1 MDEVITCFFCGG
13 PITEMSGR
21 GTKSIC
27 RHHISYTPEV
37 IVPTHHGCHASDKFK
52 GKPKTKHVPT
62 AKELFIKSLGDTV
75 VCYFCGELITRRNGR
90 KKDSLTIHHINGN
103 DKDNQ
108 FENLTPVHR
117 GCHQS
122 HHSKGTKM
130 GDDNP
135 SKRPEV
141 RKKKSKAMG
150 EGGGARRTWEERKRR
165 YGDMGVKDPELFRET
180 QKMVNNDPKKLEI
193 GWNTRRERYGPS
205 GGNDKKSGD
214 PENEWAQ
221 KMWKTRREK
230 YGPNGLPK
238 VNGRR
243 KYIRKIGKD
252 NLNM

>member
-1 MDEVITCFFCGG
+1 
-13 PITEMSGR
+13 
-21 GTKSIC
+21 
-27 RHHISYTPEV
+27 
-37 IVPTHHGCHASDKFK
+37 
-52 GKPKTKHVPT
+52 VPT
-62 AKELFIKSLGDTV
+62 AKELFVKSLGDTV
-75 VCYFCGELITRRNGR
+75 ICCFCDELITRRNGH
-90 KKDSLTIHHINGN
+90 KKDSLIIHHINGN
-103 DKDNQ
+103 DKDNHL
-108 FENLTPVHR
+108 ENLTPVHR

-252 NLNM
+252 NMNM